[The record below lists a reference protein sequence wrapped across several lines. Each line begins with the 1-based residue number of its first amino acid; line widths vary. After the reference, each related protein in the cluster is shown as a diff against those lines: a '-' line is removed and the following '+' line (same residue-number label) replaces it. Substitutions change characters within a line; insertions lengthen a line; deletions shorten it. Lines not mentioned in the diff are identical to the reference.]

1 MILINKYEYDKYI
14 NKTFGK
20 LTISNIFLKDHCAIA
35 KCMCSCGNEIEKR
48 LYDILDGKITTCGKC
63 DSKLLLHKTFG
74 NLTVYETYYK
84 DGLLWCKCNCS
95 CGNQIDVSAS
105 NLKRGNSK
113 SCKKCDSFLLLN
125 KKFGDLT
132 VIETFYK
139 KDKSFSQKL
148 WCKCECICG
157 NTINI
162 RANALKHRKTKNC
175 GECNKR
181 LLIGKQFGELTVLDT
196 YYKKASNGKRELWCQ
211 CICSCGKE
219 INVRSRSIIRKDNP
233 QISCGCI
240 KISKGQKNIEDW
252 LTAHNI
258 TFNKEET
265 FNKND
270 ELRTDKY
277 NYLRFDIFIPCK
289 NLIIEFDGIQHYY
302 PIPMWGGE
310 DALLKTQQHDSLK
323 NAWANK
329 HGIKLIRFNYKQ
341 TKKEIEEKLKSLL
354 S

>member
-1 MILINKYEYDKYI
+1 M
-14 NKTFGK
+14 
-20 LTISNIFLKDHCAIA
+20 KDYCAIA
-35 KCMCSCGNEIEKR
+35 KCTCSCGSKVEKR
-48 LYDILDGKITTCGKC
+48 LYDIIDGKITTCGKC
-63 DSKLLLHKTFG
+63 DSKVLLHKTFG

-84 DGLLWCKCNCS
+84 DGSLRCKCKCS

-105 NLKRGNSK
+105 NLKRGHSK

-125 KKFGDLT
+125 KKFGDLI
-132 VIETFYK
+132 VIDTFYQ
-139 KDKSFSQKL
+139 KDKKNSKKL

-181 LLIGKQFGELTVLDT
+181 LLIGKQFGELTILGT
-196 YYKKASNGKRELWCQ
+196 YYKKLSNGKHELWCQ
-211 CICSCGKE
+211 CVCSCGKE
-219 INVRSRSIIRKDNP
+219 LDIRARSVIRKDDP

-240 KISKGQKNIEDW
+240 KISKGQKIIEDW
-252 LTAHNI
+252 LTTHNI
-258 TFNKEET
+258 TFSKEET

-270 ELRTDKY
+270 ELKTDKY

-302 PIPMWGGE
+302 PVPMWGGY
-310 DALLKTQQHDSLK
+310 DALLKTQKHDLIKS
-323 NAWANK
+323 AWANK

-341 TKKEIEEKLKSLL
+341 TKKDIEEKLNSLL

>member
-63 DSKLLLHKTFG
+63 DS
-74 NLTVYETYYK
+74 
-84 DGLLWCKCNCS
+84 
-95 CGNQIDVSAS
+95 
-105 NLKRGNSK
+105 
-113 SCKKCDSFLLLN
+113 FLLLN

-139 KDKSFSQKL
+139 KDKNLSPKL

-240 KISKGQKNIEDW
+240 KISKGQKIIEDW

-341 TKKEIEEKLKSLL
+341 TKKDIEEKLNSLL